1 MGLLDSVKSQ
11 IADAVQ
17 SQLAGIF
24 GGSSTEGE
32 AELSTAATEQV
43 AEVVE
48 QQGLGGLL
56 QKFREGG
63 LGETVS
69 SWIGT
74 GANLPIT
81 GEQIQQVLGSETVQ
95 NLAAKIG
102 IPTEQAAALLSQI
115 LPRAVD
121 TMTPEGRVAED
132 EAAVVESESSLP
144 ETEETEA

>member
-11 IADAVQ
+11 ITDAVQ
-17 SQLAGIF
+17 SQLAGF
-24 GGSSTEGE
+24 LGGSSKEGE
-32 AELSTAATEQV
+32 AGSSTAVTDHV

-63 LGETVS
+63 LGDVVS
-69 SWIGT
+69 SWVGT
-74 GANLPIT
+74 GANLPIS
-81 GEQIQQVLGSETVQ
+81 GEQIQQALGSDLVQ

-115 LPRAVD
+115 LPHAVD
-121 TMTPEGRVAED
+121 TMTPEGRIAED
-132 EAAVVESESSLP
+132 EVAVVVPEISSP

>member
-1 MGLLDSVKSQ
+1 MGLLDTVKTQ

-17 SQLAGIF
+17 SQLAGF
-24 GGSSTEGE
+24 LGGSSKEGE
-32 AELSTAATEQV
+32 AGLSTAATDQV

-63 LGETVS
+63 LGDVVS
-69 SWIGT
+69 SWVGT
-74 GANLPIT
+74 GANLPIS
-81 GEQIQQVLGSETVQ
+81 GEQIQQALGSDVVQ

-115 LPRAVD
+115 LPQAVD

-132 EAAVVESESSLP
+132 EAAVVVTETSLL

>member
-32 AELSTAATEQV
+32 AELSTAATDQV

-69 SWIGT
+69 SWIGA
-74 GANLPIT
+74 GANSTDHGRTDSAGP
-81 GEQIQQVLGSETVQ
+81 GLGDRSE
-95 NLAAKIG
+95 
-102 IPTEQAAALLSQI
+102 P
-115 LPRAVD
+115 
-121 TMTPEGRVAED
+121 GRED
-132 EAAVVESESSLP
+132 WDSH
-144 ETEETEA
+144 